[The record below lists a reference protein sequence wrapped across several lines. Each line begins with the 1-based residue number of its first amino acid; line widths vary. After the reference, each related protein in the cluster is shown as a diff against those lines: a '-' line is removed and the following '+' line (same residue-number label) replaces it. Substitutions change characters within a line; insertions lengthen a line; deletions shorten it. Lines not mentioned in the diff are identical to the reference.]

1 MHSVQGLILKY
12 PLDPGYLL
20 SPLVRDPCC
29 IHSGPY
35 YMEDAKHS
43 LLSTVWWKKEVYI
56 APPSAKLPDSTMQF
70 DAKSSHRMQK
80 DQPKKAPERAG

>member
-1 MHSVQGLILKY
+1 
-12 PLDPGYLL
+12 
-20 SPLVRDPCC
+20 
-29 IHSGPY
+29 
-35 YMEDAKHS
+35 MEDAKHS

-80 DQPKKAPERAG
+80 DKPKKAPERAG